1 MLQISRRRNDMLSDS
16 SSITNVS
23 VHSSTA
29 DGSGGNICLNVFIY
43 TPKGFISHCE
53 KCDQKITDPIIIHPN
68 LPGTELVSTSL
79 PLLRSSGKLDVSTHL
94 SVREARI
101 VPVYPDAPTLGRGS
115 ITDALW
121 RWGRARG
128 CDDVDVGKDP
138 MWKAGFMGSTLKQG
152 WNWPVVLT
160 GIIFVS
166 KFMSIV
172 IRSTILRHFIA
183 LLHLFWDVQYFKTSF
198 PLHEWSN

>member
-1 MLQISRRRNDMLSDS
+1 MRPKDYRPDNNSSKFAWNRTCQHISPPSPVLWKAWRF
-16 SSITNVS
+16 
-23 VHSSTA
+23 H
-29 DGSGGNICLNVFIY
+29 
-43 TPKGFISHCE
+43 
-53 KCDQKITDPIIIHPN
+53 
-68 LPGTELVSTSL
+68 TSL
-79 PLLRSSGKLDVSTHL
+79 GAWSSYRTGLSRCTHK
-94 SVREARI
+94 A
-101 VPVYPDAPTLGRGS
+101 LGRGS
-115 ITDALW
+115 VTDAPW

-128 CDDVDVGKDP
+128 CDDAPVCRLFTHTWNHSLDVGKDP

-172 IRSTILRHFIA
+172 IRSTIPRHFIA